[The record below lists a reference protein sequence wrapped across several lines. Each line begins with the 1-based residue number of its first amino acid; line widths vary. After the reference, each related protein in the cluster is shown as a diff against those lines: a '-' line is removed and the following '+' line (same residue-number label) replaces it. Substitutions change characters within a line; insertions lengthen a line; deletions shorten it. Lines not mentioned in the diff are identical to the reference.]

1 MEGDDDVLEE
11 NNVFVTEGHGESRND
26 GGKNVKELCSTVEFV
41 SLVNEGVE
49 ALVDSL
55 TDHFSA
61 RH

>member
-11 NNVFVTEGHGESRND
+11 NNVLVTEGHSESRND
-26 GGKNVKELCSTVEFV
+26 GGKNVKELGSTVEFV
-41 SLVNEGVE
+41 SLVDEGVE
-49 ALVDSL
+49 AIIDSL